1 MFSLFVATL
10 STITLTKCNC
20 ANSNFC
26 TKPNPRSSDS
36 QDRKQHVNIKLS
48 PDTQTSGGPLEG
60 LTNFGRHVAG
70 GISKLTDQTSKMIF
84 PWLGDEDNVV
94 GKTHVSVS
102 LDHVAKDHVYSEA
115 RTQYSSN
122 EILSEAPES
131 NSNYYTHFDHE
142 NNLPL
147 LPPLFIPSPPS
158 PPPAP
163 EQPAAPVYHQQPAAD
178 NVYYQQPEAQAADSV
193 YYQQQPEA
201 VATDTVYHV
210 ARPPYPVDVLRR
222 VRAPAHPPPYV
233 ESSLA
238 LGHEEAPVRK

>member
-1 MFSLFVATL
+1 MATL

-36 QDRKQHVNIKLS
+36 QDRKQHVNIELS

-70 GISKLTDQTSKMIF
+70 GFSKLTDRTSKMIF

-115 RTQYSSN
+115 RAQYSSN
-122 EILSEAPES
+122 DILSEAPES

-210 ARPPYPVDVLRR
+210 ARPP
-222 VRAPAHPPPYV
+222 HP
-233 ESSLA
+233 
-238 LGHEEAPVRK
+238 